1 MSLSGEK
8 TMERPVG
15 NSPGPERTARRTSGH
30 CDVRFPSASRT
41 VTSRWTSLV
50 PSAGAIRDESAVHLR
65 AAAGSAPRPS
75 GPGPP
80 AAQFAGGAA
89 AEIKSA
95 LSYLTPGNGEFP
107 PGEAVGVFQRGSINV
122 KCYGT
127 TPPKLGGA
135 VYVLR
140 ATTETAGLTNVPAG
154 SFTAMADGTTAANT
168 VQLTNCQW
176 GGPADADGVAELV
189 ILTKANA

>member
-1 MSLSGEK
+1 MALNPQIIGQAMPHGFAGCYARQPDMIVETRPAGGETNIVFGTPLKYDENGNVVAFSG
-8 TMERPVG
+8 TG
-15 NSPGPERTARRTSGH
+15 TT
-30 CDVRFPSASRT
+30 
-41 VTSRWTSLV
+41 
-50 PSAGAIRDESAVHLR
+50 
-65 AAAGSAPRPS
+65 
-75 GPGPP
+75 
-80 AAQFAGGAA
+80 AAQFAGVAA

-95 LSYLTPGNGEFP
+95 LNYLNPGNGEFA

-127 TPPKLGGA
+127 TAPKLGGA
-135 VYVLR
+135 VYVLL
-140 ATTETAGLTNVPAG
+140 ATTETSGLTNVPAG

-176 GGPADADGVAELV
+176 GGPADANGVAELV